1 MRLRKVAGMAAIPS
15 IKGSVFST
23 LVEDVRKALDGAGL
37 SRSDAT
43 KWLEPSDLA
52 LFDLPI
58 IVAGWYDIRSYDR
71 MNALLLELVGGGSHE
86 FFRQQG
92 SNTARRLLEGG
103 LYAQL
108 EYLQR
113 TQASKATGQRSR
125 FEAFG
130 RDLRLLTS
138 LSASI
143 LNFSRWSSRPDPD
156 TENRYRIDVSEAAA
170 FPESLCWRSE
180 GFVNGMA
187 AVHGGPSLWSWSRAT
202 QDHVVFHMVRSL

>member
-1 MRLRKVAGMAAIPS
+1 MAAVPS

-23 LVEDVRKALDGAGL
+23 IVEDVRKALNGAGL

-43 KWLEPSDLA
+43 KWLEPTDLVLLDQA
-52 LFDLPI
+52 I
-58 IVAGWYDIRSYDR
+58 TIAGWYDIRSYDR

-86 FFRQQG
+86 FFREQG
-92 SNTARRLLEGG
+92 RNTAKRLLDGG

-113 TQASKATGQRSR
+113 TQASKATEPKTR

-143 LNFSRWSSRPDPD
+143 LNFSRWSTRPDP
-156 TENRYRIDVSEAAA
+156 ESEQRYRIDVTEAAA
-170 FPESLCWRSE
+170 MPDSLCWRSE
-180 GFVNGMA
+180 GFINGMA
-187 AVHGGPSLWSWSRAT
+187 AVRGGKNLWSWDRAAP
-202 QDHVVFHMVRSL
+202 DHIKFHMVRAI

>member
-1 MRLRKVAGMAAIPS
+1 VRV
-15 IKGSVFST
+15 
-23 LVEDVRKALDGAGL
+23 VEDVVTALDRAGL

-43 KWLEPSDLA
+43 KWLAPGDLA
-52 LFDLPI
+52 LLDHAI
-58 IVAGWYDIRSYDR
+58 TVAGWYDIRCYDR
-71 MNALLLELVGGGSHE
+71 MNALLLELEGGGSRE
-86 FFRQQG
+86 YFRDQG
-92 SNTARRLLEGG
+92 RNTARRLLEGG

-113 TQASKATGQRSR
+113 TQVSKQTEQRSR

-143 LNFSRWSSRPDPD
+143 LNFSRWSACPDRAN
-156 TENRYRIDVSEAAA
+156 EYHYLIDVTEAAA
-170 FPESLCWRSE
+170 MPESLCWRSD

-187 AVHGGPSLWSWSRAT
+187 AVHGGPDLWSWTRPA
-202 QDHVVFHMVRSL
+202 QDHVVFRMIRSM